1 MNYHHILSAVGGLL
15 ALLMFIPMFR
25 QVLRENGDGQSFASW
40 LLWGS
45 LDGILIATLIE
56 QGGNF
61 WIVVGFTLGDLLIA
75 GTLAWQRKF
84 NWGRFETMTL
94 LLVVICVVGWKL
106 AGPRT
111 ATVFSILAVCVAGV
125 PGFLTLKR
133 NPDRKTGNVWLGYS
147 VANVLSF
154 FGGTAMTLEQRLAP
168 GVFTVASLLM
178 AWAGL
183 RRVTVTKPQPDL

>member
-1 MNYHHILSAVGGLL
+1 MKYQILSTAGGLL
-15 ALLMFIPMFR
+15 ALVMFIPMFR
-25 QVLRENGDGQSFASW
+25 QVLREQGAGQSFASW

-61 WIVVGFTLGDLLIA
+61 WIVVGFALGDLLIA
-75 GTLAWQRKF
+75 GTLAWLRRF
-84 NWGRFETMTL
+84 NWGKFETMIL
-94 LLVVICVVGWKL
+94 LLVIACVVGWRL
-106 AGPRT
+106 AGPRA
-111 ATVFSILAVCVAGV
+111 ATVFSIVAVCVAGV
-125 PGFLTLKR
+125 PGFLSLKK
-133 NPDRKTGNVWLGYS
+133 NPDRKTANIWLGYS

-178 AWAGL
+178 VWAGWRKG
-183 RRVTVTKPQPDL
+183 RRLE